1 MPTLRPRD
9 TAAIRPGRLFA
20 AAALALALAAAGC
33 SAVPREVTRSP
44 GGPPVF
50 QIELSTSNAFL
61 IRSAQPILVDAGSP
75 GDLEDLTEQLAEA
88 GVALADVKL
97 AIVTHGHGDH
107 AALGGDLK
115 KAGVKVAVGAG
126 DFPLAAAGRND
137 ELQPTNLTAR
147 LIRPFIDFEYPP
159 FAPDIRLTD
168 RGLDLGPYGVKG
180 KAFQLPGHTAGSVVV
195 VLDDGSAFAGDM
207 ILGGLLGGAIAPGC
221 AGEHYYHADR
231 EQNLLNIRLLLR
243 AGVQTFY
250 LGHGGPV
257 TRESVIDG
265 FDLDPESVSPRR

>member
-1 MPTLRPRD
+1 MRVV
-9 TAAIRPGRLFA
+9 AAV
-20 AAALALALAAAGC
+20 LALLCAGC
-33 SAVPREVTRSP
+33 AAEPRRVG
-44 GGPPVF
+44 GGPGPEVY

-61 IRSAQPILVDAGSP
+61 IRPAPPAQPILVDTGSP
-75 GDLEDLTEQLAEA
+75 GDLEDLTEQLAA
-88 GVALADVKL
+88 VGVALADVKL

-107 AALGGDLK
+107 AALGADLQ

-126 DFPLAAAGRND
+126 DWPLAAAGKND
-137 ELQPTNLTAR
+137 ELRPTNLTAR
-147 LIRPFIDFEYPP
+147 LIRPFIDFEYAP
-159 FAPDIRLTD
+159 FTPDLRVTD
-168 RGLDLGPYGVKG
+168 RGLDLAPYGVAG

-195 VLDDGSAFAGDM
+195 VLDDGSAFAGDL
-207 ILGGLLGGAIAPGC
+207 ILGGVLGGAIAPGS

-243 AGVQTFY
+243 RGVQTFY

-265 FDLDPESVSPRR
+265 FDLDAETLRPRE